1 MHTVQLIQPLRQVSP
16 QAIEALKSLEQLQTI
31 SNTKIVKRITTT
43 SPIKQFFLNG
53 RQLTVFG
60 NNSHTKI
67 IQSPSSYQ
75 PIHQTDRVQPQHN
88 RNISFEMQN
97 FKKQVQDN
105 ILLQTVIS
113 KYESSPKMST
123 PVKNSGTQTP
133 TMFNRNSCDNIN
145 VLKEQ
150 NKCDSIE
157 NKSPQVNLI
166 QKKKLILNQILQLDN
181 EIKLMQDEEA
191 KRKLDPLRQKTS
203 NQTSIA
209 PISIR
214 ESLEKQASTST
225 FMQKLNEWMK
235 KKKTS
240 HIDEKIEEQNN
251 SILNSASRD
260 YTFKGNLTTKE
271 RNYESFY
278 DRNKKWQR
286 RVNAKKQKMKTQKS
300 MIQLKKE
307 SKSPNQKVC
316 RPNSSELNCWI
327 RGKEL
332 KNSQSPQQNKQ
343 KQNKIQQQLA
353 KKLRF

>member
-1 MHTVQLIQPLRQVSP
+1 MHTVQLIQPYRQVSP
-16 QAIEALKSLEQLQTI
+16 QALEALKSLEQLQTI
-31 SNTKIVKRITTT
+31 SNAKIIKKITTA

-60 NNSHTKI
+60 NNTHTKI
-67 IQSPSSYQ
+67 IQQPSSFQ
-75 PIHQTDRVQPQHN
+75 PIHQIDQVQPQHN

-97 FKKQVQDN
+97 FKQQVQDN

-123 PVKNSGTQTP
+123 PIKTSGTQTP
-133 TMFNRNSCDNIN
+133 TMFTRNSCDNIN

-150 NKCDSIE
+150 NKCDQRESL
-157 NKSPQVNLI
+157 SPQINLV

-235 KKKTS
+235 KKKST
-240 HIDEKIEEQNN
+240 HIDEKIEEQTN
-251 SILNSASRD
+251 SIQNSIIRD
-260 YTFKGNLTTKE
+260 YTFKGNLTSKE

-278 DRNKKWQR
+278 DRNMKWQR
-286 RVNAKKQKMKTQKS
+286 RVNVKKQKMKTQKS

-307 SKSPNQKVC
+307 SKSPNQKVS

-332 KNSQSPQQNKQ
+332 KSSQSPKKNKQ

>member
-1 MHTVQLIQPLRQVSP
+1 MNTVQLIQPWRQVSP

-31 SNTKIVKRITTT
+31 SNAKIVKRITTT

-60 NNSHTKI
+60 NNSQTKI
-67 IQSPSSYQ
+67 IQPCSYQ
-75 PIHQTDRVQPQHN
+75 PVHQTDRVQPQHN
-88 RNISFEMQN
+88 RNISIEMLN
-97 FKKQVQDN
+97 FKQQVQDN

-133 TMFNRNSCDNIN
+133 TMFTRNSCDNIP
-145 VLKEQ
+145 LPKEP
-150 NKCDSIE
+150 NKVVQSRE
-157 NKSPQVNLI
+157 SKSPQVNLI

-191 KRKLDPLRQKTS
+191 KRRLDPLRQKTS

-209 PISIR
+209 PVSIR

-225 FMQKLNEWMK
+225 FMSKLNEWMK
-235 KKKTS
+235 KKKAVPL
-240 HIDEKIEEQNN
+240 DEKQDEQSSSIQN
-251 SILNSASRD
+251 SVLRD
-260 YTFKGNLTTKE
+260 CTFKGNLTSKE
-271 RNYESFY
+271 QHYESFY
-278 DRNKKWQR
+278 DRNMKWQR
-286 RVNAKKQKMKTQKS
+286 RVNMKKQKMKTQKS
-300 MIQLKKE
+300 MIQLKKD
-307 SKSPNQKVC
+307 SKSPNQKPS

-332 KNSQSPQQNKQ
+332 KQSQSPQKQKQ

-353 KKLRF
+353 NKLRL